1 MAYFENELDLTQEEI
16 DLAVQHELARRMK
29 EPPVEV
35 LGPVL
40 AGGTAAGTIAKH
52 TVHAALLDELKAE
65 FAAIRKDPERYER
78 QKDQMI
84 RTYEKYLDQGGDPV
98 EYFIPEPGKDF
109 WAAGQT
115 SAGEDV
121 VWFDPTAPHPAVM
134 AHELGHVDMNHS
146 GNLFTDPL
154 AYLQTS
160 GLGRASGVFAGP
172 IGATGAGVGAYLGG
186 RGGNRRNQY
195 LGTAIGGA
203 LGTVGGS
210 GNFAYE
216 LAGASGRALDYLP
229 EDVEKLDAAGD
240 LAKAGLTYG
249 MAGPVAA
256 ATAAAAVGSGAAIA
270 THPGFRRYAGALLE
284 KLGV

>member
-1 MAYFENELDLTQEEI
+1 MAYFENELDLSQEEI
-16 DLAVQHELARRMK
+16 DLAVQYELARRMK

-35 LGPVL
+35 LGPALVGGSV
-40 AGGTAAGTIAKH
+40 AGKVAQHTI
-52 TVHAALLDELKAE
+52 HAALLGELEAE
-65 FAAIRKDPERYER
+65 FAAIRNDPDR
-78 QKDQMI
+78 QRRQGDQMV
-84 RTYEKYLDQGGDPV
+84 RTYERYLDQGGDPV
-98 EYFIPEPGKDF
+98 EYFIPEPGKNF

-115 SAGEDV
+115 SEGQDV
-121 VWFDPTAPHPAVM
+121 VWYDPTAPHPAVM

-146 GNLFTDPL
+146 ENPFTDPL
-154 AYLQTS
+154 AFLQTS
-160 GLGRASGVFAGP
+160 GLGRASGVYAGP
-172 IGATGAGVGAYLGG
+172 LGAAGAGVGAYLGG

-195 LGTAIGGA
+195 LGTAVGGA
-203 LGTVGGS
+203 LGTLGGS

-216 LAGASGRALDYLP
+216 IAGASGRALDYLP

-270 THPGFRRYAGALLE
+270 THPGIRRYAGALLE
-284 KLGV
+284 KLGA

>member
-1 MAYFENELDLTQEEI
+1 MAYFENELDLSQEEI
-16 DLAVQHELARRMK
+16 DLAVLNELSRRMR
-29 EPPVEV
+29 EPEIEV
-35 LGPVL
+35 LAPAL
-40 AGGTAAGTIAKH
+40 AGGTAAAQVAKH
-52 TVHAALLDELKAE
+52 SVHAALLDELTAE
-65 FAAIRKDPERYER
+65 FAAIRNDPERQAR
-78 QKDQMI
+78 QGDQMV
-84 RTYEKYLDQGGDPV
+84 RTYKRYLDQGNDPV
-98 EYFIPEPGKDF
+98 EYFIPEPGKNF

-115 SAGEDV
+115 SGGEDV
-121 VWFDPTAPHPAVM
+121 VWYDPTAPHPAVM
-134 AHELGHVDMNHS
+134 AHELGHVAMNHS
-146 GNLFTDPL
+146 DNPFTDPL

-160 GLGRASGVFAGP
+160 GLGRTSGVFAGP

-195 LGTAIGGA
+195 LGTALGGA
-203 LGTVGGS
+203 LGTLGGS

-216 LAGASGRALDYLP
+216 IAGASGRALDYLP

-270 THPGFRRYAGALLE
+270 THPGFRRLAGSIFSKA
-284 KLGV
+284 